1 MTAHIEP
8 ADEPLWHGYSARAI
22 DRLTRAALRLD
33 RWSTHIDERGAAIR
47 FGIIEHLATVEE
59 PPSRLELLNAGKAA
73 SDAHMLAELRTHGYD
88 RTHPERGGASS
99 SGFVRYWEPA
109 ARTPFEERVV
119 ERVALAQVWPSLSLS
134 QRQAVMALA
143 LSEDYEAAIGHLG
156 VRRGTFA
163 ARLHHGRQAFAELWH
178 EHETPRRVRRNE
190 HSANQR
196 AASFRGK
203 RRLTVSEVE
212 KLRERNLNGETLT
225 ALAAE
230 AGCGVMTLSRL
241 LRGLRKPAPDQEAA
255 A

>member
-1 MTAHIEP
+1 MTARVDP
-8 ADEPLWHGYSARAI
+8 VDEPLWHGYSARAI
-22 DRLTRAALRLD
+22 DRLTRTALRLD
-33 RWSTHIDERGAAIR
+33 RWRTHLDERAAAIR
-47 FGIIEHLATVEE
+47 FGIIELLATAEE
-59 PPSRLELLNAGKAA
+59 PPTRLELLNAGKAA
-73 SDAHMLAELRTHGYD
+73 SDEHMLAELRTHGYD
-88 RTHPERGGASS
+88 RTHPERGDGSA
-99 SGFVRYWEPA
+99 SGFVRYWEPI

-119 ERVALAQVWPSLSLS
+119 ERVALAQVWPSLPLS
-134 QRQAVMALA
+134 QRQAVMSLA
-143 LSEDYEAAIGHLG
+143 LSKGYEEAVEHLG

-203 RRLTVSEVE
+203 RRLTVTEVE
-212 KLRERNLNGETLT
+212 KLRERKLNGETLT
-225 ALAAE
+225 ALATE

-241 LRGLRKPAPDQEAA
+241 LRGLRQPAPDQEAA

>member
-1 MTAHIEP
+1 MTARIEP
-8 ADEPLWHGYSARAI
+8 ADEALWHGYSARAI

-33 RWSTHIDERGAAIR
+33 RWSTQVDERAAAIR
-47 FGIIEHLATVEE
+47 FGIIDHLATAEE
-59 PPSRLELLNAGKAA
+59 PPSRLELINVGKAA
-73 SDAHMLAELRTHGYD
+73 SDKHMIAELRTHGYD
-88 RTHPERGGASS
+88 RTCPERGGGSAA
-99 SGFVRYWEPA
+99 GFVRYWEAA

-143 LSEDYEAAIGHLG
+143 LSEGYEEAVEHLG

-163 ARLHHGRQAFAELWH
+163 ARLHHGRRAFAELWH

-196 AASFRGK
+196 ALSVQGR
-203 RRLTVSEVE
+203 RRLTVTEVDE
-212 KLRERNLNGETLT
+212 LRQRNLNGETLT

-230 AGCGVMTLSRL
+230 AGCGAMTLSRL
-241 LRGLRKPAPDQEAA
+241 LRGLRQPAPDQEEAA
-255 A
+255 

>member
-1 MTAHIEP
+1 MTPHTEP
-8 ADEPLWHGYSARAI
+8 ADEVLWHGYSARAI
-22 DRLTRAALRLD
+22 DRLTRAGLRLD
-33 RWSTHIDERGAAIR
+33 RWTNHIDERAAVIR
-47 FGIIEHLATVEE
+47 FGIIEHLATAEE
-59 PPSRLELLNAGKAA
+59 RPTRLELLNAGKAA
-73 SDAHMLAELRTHGYD
+73 SDEYMLAELRTHGYD
-88 RTHPERGGASS
+88 RTHPERGGGSTA
-99 SGFVRYWEPA
+99 GFVRYWESA

-119 ERVALAQVWPSLSLS
+119 ERVALAQVWSSLTLS
-134 QRQAVMALA
+134 QQQAVMALA
-143 LSEDYEAAIGHLG
+143 LSEGYEQAVQQLG
-156 VRRGTFA
+156 IRRGTFA